1 MLGWALTFLVVAL
14 IAGVL
19 GFTTI
24 AGAAIGIAK
33 IAFYVF
39 LVLFVVSLIMNFVPR
54 PRDDALAGYVLSRS
68 DGPGTRCDRARSA
81 SPSTPGRRCGSPPLL
96 FPPH

>member
-24 AGAAIGIAK
+24 AGAAVGSALSHSYDNNSCYRFK
-33 IAFYVF
+33 TYNPNTGMYM
-39 LVLFVVSLIMNFVPR
+39 SYNGPR
-54 PRDDALAGYVLSRS
+54 HCP
-68 DGPGTRCDRARSA
+68 
-81 SPSTPGRRCGSPPLL
+81 
-96 FPPH
+96 

>member
-33 IAFYVF
+33 LVFYVF
-39 LVLFVVSLIMNFVPR
+39 LVLFLVSIVMNFIR
-54 PRDDALAGYVLSRS
+54 
-68 DGPGTRCDRARSA
+68 
-81 SPSTPGRRCGSPPLL
+81 GRGSNL
-96 FPPH
+96 